1 MKITDLLSKPAR
13 VQLRDVISDEAIPVY
28 VVVKPAEDK
37 TVKETIRRCLVDAP
51 KMPGENATDVDKLAY
66 IDAMDKIERLIL
78 SARVMSVD
86 GLDDFSNTPDAI
98 ESFILSLPAEYIAQI
113 QEVIS
118 DRKAF
123 FR

>member
-1 MKITDLLSKPAR
+1 MKLSELLSKPAR

-51 KMPGENATDVDKLAY
+51 KMPGDAATDVEKLEY

-113 QEVIS
+113 QEAIA

>member
-1 MKITDLLSKPAR
+1 MKLSELLSKPAR

-37 TVKETIRRCLVDAP
+37 AVKETIRRCLVDAP
-51 KMPGENATDVDKLAY
+51 KMPGDASTDVEKLEY

-113 QEVIS
+113 QEDIA